1 MISGDVGNGDASNV
15 LFNDDLNEPSM
26 GEKLASLNLV
36 DQNGD
41 EGREQEKPSVPVIPP
56 SADSVQVLLK
66 QALHADDR
74 ALLLECLYT
83 KDDKVIT
90 VLQHL
95 LCLRIILVLIH
106 RISSVFRLFQNQ

>member
-1 MISGDVGNGDASNV
+1 MNVGNGNASDV
-15 LFNDDLNEPSM
+15 LFNDDLNEPTM
-26 GEKLASLNLV
+26 GEKLASLNLE
-36 DQNGD
+36 DQNEEED
-41 EGREQEKPSVPVIPP
+41 REQEPSVPAIPP

-90 VLQHL
+90 
-95 LCLRIILVLIH
+95 IL
-106 RISSVFRLFQNQ
+106 